1 MKWLFH
7 IPEDGGVAAGTQ
19 LTIRAKSWFSAL
31 NYGLDSLGAKMVGN
45 ISCMPA
51 GNGAVE
57 VRDYVSGR
65 VFHLYPFDDVP
76 ANRTDAWLSTHIE
89 LFGGA
94 DRMATDGAV
103 SVCERLIAVPPEM
116 SLAECRDIARA
127 VLDAHAADV
136 TGKQLDKED
145 FNDDQLVIKVAVY
158 DHRFTERPRKPAL
171 VLMEWRLWDAERF
184 FVTYPLSGDPAE
196 ILHGDEIPAE
206 SIRMAEVTSAVAAN
220 PKLIGRI
227 GESENPQ
234 SPASRGGNEQAR
246 VQKKATDV
254 NPELNQTNGVN
265 QLANS
270 SKGYA
275 LKNDDVDLRDSQPK
289 MSTAAGVDGGVL
301 WAFEQL
307 QQMYTIK
314 SHDKAA
320 EFIRDTVLA
329 AIPSEACAVLLNSP
343 GRDELYLAA
352 EQGFSDVTLNGVRIP
367 TIGGI
372 AGATIC
378 MGAVVRVNDPGD
390 DRLNPD
396 LDLRGNFDVRT
407 MLLAPMAYEGHNFG
421 IIELFNRQTETSF
434 TEEDANI
441 LSYVAGA
448 FAEYVCNS
456 LPSREAEFSDREFDG
471 VDTGTGT
478 SPRSTGRRRSLLPM
492 ISLGG
497 GAAKGTQTAAGKKAV
512 DAPQKGAK
520 HQRPEKSKDVRKKA
534 VTSRAATTS
543 GSASSDVN
551 AVKMSADK
559 ASESKSDRKKT
570 SAKQIA
576 HPHSRGEAVSSN
588 MNASAD
594 RTKSS
599 KNKRKRQKR

>member
-19 LTIRAKSWFSAL
+19 LTIQAKSWFSAL
-31 NYGLDSLGAKMVGN
+31 NYGLDALGAKMAGN

-57 VRDYVSGR
+57 VRDYLSGR
-65 VFHLYPFDDVP
+65 VFYLHPFDDVP
-76 ANRTDAWLSTHIE
+76 ANRKDAWLSTHIE
-89 LFGGA
+89 LFGGT
-94 DRMATDGAV
+94 DRQGKDGAV
-103 SVCERLIAVPPEM
+103 SVCERFIAVPPEM
-116 SLAECRDIARA
+116 SPAECRDIARA

-136 TGKQLDKED
+136 TGKQLDKKE
-145 FNDDQLVIKVAVY
+145 FNDDQFIIKVAVY
-158 DHRFTERPRKPAL
+158 DHRFTKRPRKPAL
-171 VLMEWRLWDAERF
+171 VLMEWRLWDANRC
-184 FVTYPLSGDPAE
+184 FVTYPLTGDPAE
-196 ILHGDEIPAE
+196 ILHGDEMPAE
-206 SIRMAEVTSAVAAN
+206 SMGMAEATSAVAAN
-220 PKLIGRI
+220 PKLAGKIGKL
-227 GESENPQ
+227 GNPP
-234 SPASRGGNEQAR
+234 SPVSRGGNEQAR
-246 VQKKATDV
+246 EQKKSLDV

-275 LKNDDVDLRDSQPK
+275 LKNDDADLRDNVSA
-289 MSTAAGVDGGVL
+289 AAGVDGGVL

-307 QQMYTIK
+307 QQMYAIK

-378 MGAVVRVNDPGD
+378 LGAVVRVIDPGD
-390 DRLNPD
+390 ERMNPD

-421 IIELFNRQTETSF
+421 IIELFNRQAEASF
-434 TEEDANI
+434 TEEDGNI

-471 VDTGTGT
+471 IDTGSGT
-478 SPRSTGRRRSLLPM
+478 SPRSTGRRRSILPK
-492 ISLGG
+492 ISLGS
-497 GAAKGTQTAAGKKAV
+497 GAGKGSQTSAGKKVV
-512 DAPQKGAK
+512 DAP
-520 HQRPEKSKDVRKKA
+520 KKA
-534 VTSRAATTS
+534 SKHSSPKKNKDANKKAATPRAATTS
-543 GSASSDVN
+543 GAASLDS
-551 AVKMSADK
+551 KPSK
-559 ASESKSDRKKT
+559 APSEKSSESKPVRKKT
-570 SAKQIA
+570 SAEQIA
-576 HPHSRGEAVSSN
+576 RSHSKSDAASSKL
-588 MNASAD
+588 NASAD

-599 KNKRKRQKR
+599 KKKRKRQKR